1 MVNAIFIDKSFSDR
15 GFEHT
20 FAHELFH
27 YLSGAVEMTV
37 NNNKAVYKSGIS
49 VGIYDKDDNVISEES
64 RGLNEGITELLAIK
78 QTGIHDG
85 EYNIAVKIADI
96 LMGKNSQSIIN
107 AYFSTDEGQIEK
119 IYEDFE
125 KRQTTISAEQLKS
138 IPANCNYFTLDINLI
153 KGCLEYALSYCQ
165 TMEELE
171 TERKR
176 LLPIFKEMRDDF
188 NIDYSEENFD
198 IKDLFVSVIKEKR
211 ESIQIKSTQDLG
223 RETMDVQRE
232 TAYMDDTQESIR
244 KEQKLIEDKNK
255 NAQQL

>member
-1 MVNAIFIDKSFSDR
+1 MVNAIFIDKSFSDS

-27 YLSGAVEMTV
+27 YLSSDVEMTF
-37 NNNKAVYKSGIS
+37 NNNGAEYISGIS
-49 VGIYDKDDNVISEES
+49 IGIYDKDDNVISEES

-78 QTGIHDG
+78 QTGTHGG

-96 LMGKNSQSIIN
+96 LMGRNSQAIIN
-107 AYFSTDEGQIEK
+107 AYFSTDKEQVEK
-119 IYEDFE
+119 FYEDFE
-125 KRQTTISAEQLKS
+125 KRQTTISSKQLKS
-138 IPANCNYFTLDINLI
+138 IPASCNYFTLDINLI
-153 KGCLEYALSYCQ
+153 KGCLEYSLSYCQ
-165 TMEELE
+165 TIEELE

-211 ESIQIKSTQDLG
+211 ECIQTKSTQDLG
-223 RETMDVQRE
+223 RETMDVQTE
-232 TAYMDDTQESIR
+232 IVYMDATQEGIQR
-244 KEQKLIEDKNK
+244 EQKLVEDKTK